1 MTNAF
6 ETPSVCSEVTMTPV
20 QLNAVIEEKLIHL
33 KPVLECALAE
43 LTRAR
48 DAISNGE
55 VSWRKLFDRALRA
68 TRDGA

>member
-1 MTNAF
+1 MT
-6 ETPSVCSEVTMTPV
+6 SELEILSAYQEVAMTPV
-20 QLNAVIEEKLIHL
+20 QLNVVIEEKLVHL

-43 LTRAR
+43 LIRAK

-55 VSWRKLFDRALRA
+55 VSWRKLFDRALRT